1 MLDGFIDA
9 LLQSFENCRAGL
21 TDEILRAGG
30 PGVSAFFLALYEK
43 ERSRLRQ
50 IVQVH
55 EMALSDA
62 AREKL
67 FTGVDDL
74 VRKVVI
80 PAYVRLAG
88 RFTPR
93 ERNDF
98 YLAPEALHGLER
110 VGWGIAGLLLGAF
123 LVWAP
128 FVPIWEKEWVLLFA
142 GLGLVFPN
150 VRRYLALR
158 RYQGEL
164 NRLVTRTDDEIWRM
178 DMDFMTQG
186 TVLGAAEALVGAPA
200 PEEAEGG
207 LAGGREPL
215 GTAPSPA
222 ERGKQ
227 KIGQGGG

>member
-21 TDEILRAGG
+21 TDETLRTAG

-43 ERSRLRQ
+43 ERPRLRQ
-50 IVQVH
+50 IVEVH
-55 EMALSDA
+55 EMALSDP

-74 VRKVVI
+74 VRGVVI

-98 YLAPEALHGLER
+98 FLAHEGLHGLER
-110 VGWGIAGLLLGAF
+110 AGWAAAGLLLGAF

-128 FVPIWEKEWVLLFA
+128 FVPIWEKEWVLVFA

-150 VRRYLALR
+150 VRRFFALR
-158 RYQGEL
+158 RYQREL

-178 DMDFMTQG
+178 DMDFMTRG
-186 TVLGAAEALVGAPA
+186 TVLGGAAPAVEVPSVEAEA
-200 PEEAEGG
+200 G
-207 LAGGREPL
+207 LPPGREPL
-215 GTAPSPA
+215 GNAPRPI

-227 KIGQGGG
+227 KVG